1 MEQKN
6 SQRLRWL
13 GKNILSLGLVSLFTD
28 LSTEM
33 AYPIIPV
40 FLKEVLKVQPLFI
53 GLIEAIAESTASI
66 LKTFS
71 GYISDRLKKR
81 KFFIFIGYSLSA
93 LVKPLLAFAT
103 QGWHVLMVR
112 FSDRV
117 GKGIRTAPRDALIAD
132 SAKDTYFG
140 RTYGFHR
147 ALDTLGAILGP
158 LTAFIIL
165 TLSGDNYRL
174 LFGLA
179 IVPGVVAIAIIL
191 LGVREIVP
199 EAKRVFKFSL
209 RKLDL
214 RLKVFLIIMVIF
226 TLGNS
231 SDAFLLL
238 RARNIGVPATMI
250 PLVWLVFNIAY
261 FLWAF
266 PAGVLSD
273 RIGRRK
279 TIFFGFIIFSLCY
292 TAFSFNHSPLII
304 WFIFMIYGLYYGF
317 TEGNLRAYV
326 ADLTTSEIRATAFG
340 VYHTVVGITLLPANL
355 LMGFLWQ
362 KFGFQTALLLG
373 ASLSLISGLALIVSG
388 KFLAEES
395 RSFAK

>member
-1 MEQKN
+1 MNEKPKKTT
-6 SQRLRWL
+6 WL
-13 GKNILSLGLVSLFTD
+13 AKNILSLGLVSLFTD

-33 AYPIIPV
+33 AYPIIPI

-66 LKTFS
+66 LKTLS
-71 GYISDRLKKR
+71 GYVSDRLKKR
-81 KFFIFIGYSLSA
+81 KLFVFIGYSLSA
-93 LVKPLLAFAT
+93 VVKPLLAIAT
-103 QGWHVLMVR
+103 QGWHVLVVR

-132 SAKDTYFG
+132 SAKDKYYG

-147 ALDTLGAILGP
+147 ALDTLGALLGP
-158 LTAFIIL
+158 LSAFVIL
-165 TLSGDNYRL
+165 ALSGNNYRL

-179 IVPGVVAIAIIL
+179 IVPGLIAITIVL

-199 EAKRVFKFSL
+199 EAKRLLKFSL
-209 RKLDL
+209 KKIDN
-214 RLKVFLIIMVIF
+214 RLKVFLIIMAIF

-238 RARNIGVPATMI
+238 RARNIGVSTTMI
-250 PLVWLVFNIAY
+250 PLLWLAFNASY
-261 FLWAF
+261 FLWSF
-266 PAGVLSD
+266 PAGILSD

-279 TIFFGFIIFSLCY
+279 TIFLGFVIFSICY
-292 TAFSFNHSPLII
+292 TAFSFNHSSLII
-304 WFIFMIYGLYYGF
+304 WFIFIIYGLYYGF

-340 VYHTVVGITLLPANL
+340 IYHTVVGITLLPANL

-373 ASLSLISGLALIVSG
+373 ASLSMVSG
-388 KFLAEES
+388 ITLIASGRHLSMKG
-395 RSFAK
+395 

>member
-1 MEQKN
+1 MNKKPT
-6 SQRLRWL
+6 WL
-13 GKNILSLGLVSLFTD
+13 AKNILSLGLVSLFTD

-81 KFFIFIGYSLSA
+81 KLFIFIGYGLSA

-165 TLSGDNYRL
+165 ALSNDNYRL

-179 IVPGVVAIAIIL
+179 IVPGIIAIAIIL

-214 RLKVFLIIMVIF
+214 RLKVFLVIMVIF

-250 PLVWLVFNIAY
+250 PLLWLAFNVAY

-279 TIFFGFIIFSLCY
+279 TIFLGFIIFSLCY
-292 TAFSFNHSPLII
+292 TAFSFNHNPMLI

-362 KFGFQTALLLG
+362 KFGFQIALLLG

-388 KFLAEES
+388 RFLAKRN
-395 RSFAK
+395 RSFAG

>member
-1 MEQKN
+1 MNEKAKKTT
-6 SQRLRWL
+6 WL
-13 GKNILSLGLVSLFTD
+13 AKNILSLGLVSLFTD

-33 AYPIIPV
+33 AYPIIPI

-66 LKTFS
+66 LKTLS
-71 GYISDRLKKR
+71 GYVSDRLKKR
-81 KFFIFIGYSLSA
+81 KLFVFIGYSLSA
-93 LVKPLLAFAT
+93 VVKPLLAIAT
-103 QGWHVLMVR
+103 QGWHVLVVR

-132 SAKDTYFG
+132 SAKDKYYG

-147 ALDTLGAILGP
+147 ALDTLGALLGP
-158 LTAFIIL
+158 LSAFVIL
-165 TLSGDNYRL
+165 ALSGNNYRL

-179 IVPGVVAIAIIL
+179 IVPGLIAITIVR

-199 EAKRVFKFSL
+199 EAKRLLKFSF
-209 RKLDL
+209 KKIDN
-214 RLKVFLIIMVIF
+214 RLKVFLIIMAIF

-238 RARNIGVPATMI
+238 RARNIGVSTTMI
-250 PLVWLVFNIAY
+250 PLLWLAFNASY
-261 FLWAF
+261 FLWSF
-266 PAGVLSD
+266 PAGILSD

-279 TIFFGFIIFSLCY
+279 TIFLGFVIFSICY
-292 TAFSFNHSPLII
+292 TAFSFNHSSLII
-304 WFIFMIYGLYYGF
+304 WFIFIIYGLYYGF

-340 VYHTVVGITLLPANL
+340 IYHTVVGITLLPANL

-373 ASLSLISGLALIVSG
+373 ASLSMVSG
-388 KFLAEES
+388 ITLIASGRHLSMKG
-395 RSFAK
+395 

>member
-1 MEQKN
+1 MNDKK
-6 SQRLRWL
+6 SKKTTWL
-13 GKNILSLGLVSLFTD
+13 AKNILSLGLVSMFTD

-40 FLKEVLKVQPLFI
+40 FLKEALRVQPLFI

-81 KFFIFIGYSLSA
+81 KLFIFIGYSLSA
-93 LVKPLLAFAT
+93 LAKPLLAFAA

-132 SAKDTYFG
+132 SAKDAYMG
-140 RTYGFHR
+140 RAYGFHR

-158 LTAFIIL
+158 LTAFVIL
-165 TLSGDNYRL
+165 ALSGDNYRL

-179 IVPGVVAIAIIL
+179 IVPGIVAIAIVL

-199 EAKRVFKFSL
+199 EAKRVFRFSIS
-209 RKLDL
+209 KLDP
-214 RLKVFLIIMVIF
+214 RLKVFLMIMVIF

-238 RARNIGVPATMI
+238 RARNIGVAATMI
-250 PLVWLVFNIAY
+250 PLLWLVFNLSY

-279 TIFFGFIIFSLCY
+279 TIFLGFIIFSLCY
-292 TAFSFNHSPLII
+292 TAFSLNHSSVVI
-304 WFIFMIYGLYYGF
+304 WFIFVIYGLYYGF

-340 VYHTVVGITLLPANL
+340 VYHTVVGVTLLPANL

-373 ASLSLISGLALIVSG
+373 ASLSLVSGVALIISGKYLTKGTKPSIG
-388 KFLAEES
+388 
-395 RSFAK
+395 